1 MRLFKQRRLRAFHHE
16 YMYTDKRKDVL
27 KDVEE
32 RAKRELGMADDKDRS
47 SYEDRIRGAFLNST
61 KYARRRSER
70 RLSGGFILS
79 TGIILLLIVLLV
91 FVWRFLLYLN

>member
-27 KDVEE
+27 KDVE
-32 RAKRELGMADDKDRS
+32 DRS